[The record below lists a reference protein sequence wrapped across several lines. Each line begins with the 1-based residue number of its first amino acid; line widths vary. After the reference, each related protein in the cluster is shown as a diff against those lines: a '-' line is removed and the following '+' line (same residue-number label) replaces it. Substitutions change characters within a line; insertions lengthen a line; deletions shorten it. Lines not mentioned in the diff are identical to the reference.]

1 MSNAARHCEEPALS
15 AVEWVAISCVQ
26 TGGDCF
32 VVPKGLLAMT
42 ESRPRLPLQ
51 IQDTELET

>member
-1 MSNAARHCEEPALS
+1 MPTDE
-15 AVEWVAISCVQ
+15 AIQSSCRK
-26 TGGDCF
+26 DCF
-32 VVPKGLLAMT
+32 VVELLAMT